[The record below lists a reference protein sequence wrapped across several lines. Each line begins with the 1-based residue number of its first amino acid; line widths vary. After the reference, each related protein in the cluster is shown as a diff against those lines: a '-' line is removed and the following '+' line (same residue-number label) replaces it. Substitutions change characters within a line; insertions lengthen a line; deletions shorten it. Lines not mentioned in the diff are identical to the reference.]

1 MLIKIG
7 LGMVRNL
14 IAGVA
19 GGNIFPFIL
28 NQLINSGG
36 AEGGFD
42 WMGIVAAL
50 IGELEV
56 LS

>member
-1 MLIKIG
+1 
-7 LGMVRNL
+7 MVRNL

-42 WMGIVAAL
+42 WMSIVASL
-50 IGELEV
+50 IGGTGGSL
-56 LS
+56 LGGLIKKA

>member
-1 MLIKIG
+1 
-7 LGMVRNL
+7 MVRNL

-50 IGELEV
+50 IGELEF